1 MVAIAFALM
10 TCSFCIIDWSKLS
23 EAKSVQSQSSVEG
36 DQTVGGI
43 HLFEIHSPSGGM
55 GLGIKF
61 LLVLAVVAFAIYWCL
76 RRKAKRFRKS
86 FAGQALQTVSSVL
99 PQQQA
104 PHSLAHQVAPA
115 QAAQTQAPPLYYPVA
130 TLPPRRQKRRHR
142 DYTSDSESCLPK
154 ASTFRRGSQ

>member
-99 PQQQA
+99 PHQQA
-104 PHSLAHQVAPA
+104 PPHAHQVTPA
-115 QAAQTQAPPLYYPVA
+115 QVAQTQAPPLYYPVA